1 MAIAQN
7 TTFIP
12 VNVGVVLDLDDLG
25 GKIGL
30 SCINM
35 AISDF
40 YATHGHYKTRLLL
53 TTRDSK
59 KDIVG
64 AASAALDLIE
74 NVEVQAIIGPTTST
88 QANFVIGLGEKAQVP
103 IISFSA
109 SSPSLT
115 SIRSSYFFRATQNDS
130 SQVKSICAL
139 VQAFGWRE
147 AVPIYV
153 EDDCGEGIIPYLTDA
168 LQEVDARVPYR
179 SVISPSATNDQ
190 IVEELYKLM
199 TMQTRVFIVHMF
211 PSLGARL
218 FVKAKEIGMMSEGY
232 VWIMTDWL
240 TAALSSSPDP
250 VVIDAM
256 QGVLGVK
263 PYVPKTM
270 ELGNFRFRWKRKFQ
284 QDNSDMVD
292 AEFNIYEP
300 QAYDAT
306 IALAMAIEK
315 AGTANLGFRKANV
328 SNNSSTDLE
337 NFGVSQNGPS
347 LLREL
352 SKTSFEGL
360 TGDFR
365 FINGQLQSLAFQI
378 VNMNENG
385 ARGIGFWTSRNGLGR
400 NLNKR
405 KTNTSTYST
414 SKSSLATIIWAG
426 DSTSIPKGWE
436 IPTNGKKL
444 QIGVP
449 SNGFDGFVKVTRDNS
464 SNMTTVTGY
473 SIAIFDAVVE
483 ELPYAMTY
491 EYIPFAKPNG
501 KSAGTYND
509 LVYQVYLKKYDAV
522 VGDTTI
528 TANRSRYVDF
538 TLPYTESG
546 VWMIVPIKDE
556 RNKNAWERVVSN
568 LARIVVTIWCFVVL
582 ILTQSYTASLSSMLT
597 VQQLQPSVSSVNEL
611 IQKGEF
617 VGYLENSFVL
627 GILKH
632 LGFDESKLM
641 VYSSLEECDELFS
654 KGSGNGGIAAAFD
667 EVPYMK
673 LLLSKYCSKYTMV
686 EPTFKTGGFGFVFPK
701 GSPLV
706 ADVSRAVL
714 NFTEGDK
721 MKEIE
726 DAWFGKKSRCLD
738 SDTSVSSNSLSLK
751 SFWGL
756 FLITGVASF
765 LALMI
770 FIAIF
775 VNEHRTVLL
784 QPSDSEA
791 STWTRI
797 LDLFRIFI
805 QKDLKSHAFCSYRS
819 EPNPNHIANPGDP
832 PPADNGDDPNPNAQP
847 PDQEEVRN
855 FDQPIIPNQDRPAAI
870 ESEPNPN
877 HIAIP
882 GDPPPA
888 DPGDDRNPNAEP
900 PDRQEVQN
908 VDQPIIP
915 NQDRPA
921 AIEINHENNW
931 LSL

>member
-59 KDIVG
+59 KDVVG

-88 QANFVIGLGEKAQVP
+88 QANFVIGLGENARVP

-130 SQVKSICAL
+130 SQVNSIGAL

-153 EDDCGEGIIPYLTDA
+153 DNEYGERIIPYLTNA
-168 LQEVDARVPYR
+168 LQEVDALVPYR
-179 SVISPSATNDQ
+179 SIISPSATNDQ

-292 AEFNIYEP
+292 AEFNIYEI

-385 ARGIGFWTSRNGLGR
+385 ARGIGFWTSRNGLEK
-400 NLNKR
+400 NLKP
-405 KTNTSTYST
+405 KTNASTYST

-444 QIGVP
+444 RIGVP
-449 SNGFDGFVKVTRDNS
+449 VNGFNRFVKVTRDYS
-464 SNMTTVTGY
+464 SNMTTVVGY
-473 SIAIFDAVVE
+473 GIAIFDAVVE
-483 ELPYAMTY
+483 ELPYALTY
-491 EYIPFAKPNG
+491 EYVPFAKPNG

-556 RNKNAWERVVSN
+556 RNKNAW
-568 LARIVVTIWCFVVL
+568 
-582 ILTQSYTASLSSMLT
+582 
-597 VQQLQPSVSSVNEL
+597 
-611 IQKGEF
+611 
-617 VGYLENSFVL
+617 
-627 GILKH
+627 
-632 LGFDESKLM
+632 LM

-819 EPNPNHIANPGDP
+819 EPNPNHIAIPGDP

-847 PDQEEVRN
+847 PNQEEVRN
-855 FDQPIIPNQDRPAAI
+855 FDKPIIPNQERPAAI
-870 ESEPNPN
+870 E
-877 HIAIP
+877 
-882 GDPPPA
+882 
-888 DPGDDRNPNAEP
+888 
-900 PDRQEVQN
+900 V
-908 VDQPIIP
+908 
-915 NQDRPA
+915 
-921 AIEINHENNW
+921 NHEDN
-931 LSL
+931 